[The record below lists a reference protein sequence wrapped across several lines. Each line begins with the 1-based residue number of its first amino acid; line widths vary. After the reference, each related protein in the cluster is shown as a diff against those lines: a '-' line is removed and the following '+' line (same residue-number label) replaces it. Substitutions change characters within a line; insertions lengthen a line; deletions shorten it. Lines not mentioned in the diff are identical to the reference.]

1 MRKRY
6 FLANLQTFL
15 AAALAL
21 FAVSC
26 ADNDLQDDSDNGDKS
41 TMVRFDINE
50 DNEVASARQNPFSR
64 TASVQEA
71 NEQRFIGQKLLP
83 NNNANLNLCLIETT
97 VDGVNPVKHDATTRA
112 NVINRMSLGD
122 FSSTGVRGTSAAN
135 ITESWFNNA
144 RTKNNGELYSPL
156 FWSWNKPFGRFF
168 AVYPVM
174 NINAPD
180 ATSSASVEFTLNTD
194 VRKQVDLMTACS
206 GDVHYATRLQA
217 PVTSLNFR
225 HALTAIRFAVGQNLS
240 FDKTIRQITLK
251 NVLLKSKFVLSKSYD
266 GSGAQWVSTG
276 YNTRGDVTLDGL
288 NYKTNENSNSIVR
301 DVTMYPSGAALANL
315 KDNYTFYMIPQE
327 LTNKVTAVITFTDN
341 TDISVPLK
349 GSWEAG
355 TTRTYKLSQ
364 KTSTWNYTLEAT
376 SPAAVG
382 YKTVQSDKYSI
393 TSYRT
398 APDGT
403 KKPVAWKVVGYSVDE
418 GVTWTENKPAWLTAI
433 SKTSGSG
440 GTEAEQGTATLVP
453 EIVDL
458 TAKRNKQLQESTPLG
473 TAATPYNLSN
483 NKGEITVQNTANC
496 YVISAPGFYCIPLV
510 YGNAIKNGETN
521 ASAFKSSA
529 PVTKVT
535 FGSPAAEKDVILHT
549 FVDHNGAPITDPWI
563 EKTNNKAN
571 NGIDKAEV
579 VWADEA
585 NLVTLPSASI
595 YRDGNGNAFVKF
607 EVKKE
612 DIKSGNAVLA
622 VKKGNT
628 TLWSW
633 HLWFAPAEVLNKI
646 PVTNKQGKV
655 YNFANEPLGWKPNAW
670 RGTPYSSPR
679 SVKIKVEQEIA
690 NAGVKQQAVVT
701 ITQNAGIEK
710 NSGAATMYQWGRKD
724 PFPGSSL
731 PPKQGSI
738 KANAGDQIYM
748 QNVIQ
753 NPGSF
758 YITGTNGAG
767 IINTNAGLTKYY
779 YFYNLWSINN
789 RTASEQNH
797 INNTPVV
804 KTIYDPSPV
813 GFSVPSNA
821 AFTGFTANGLN
832 EGTMNVDGTDNQTSY
847 NAQYGHVFWTNS
859 TKTSTIAF
867 PAAGYRDSK
876 YGAWFYGGTIGDYWS
891 ADPNDVNNGCVMGL
905 QVDKVYPLY
914 RNIRTYGFAVRP
926 VAE

>member
-1 MRKRY
+1 M
-6 FLANLQTFL
+6 
-15 AAALAL
+15 
-21 FAVSC
+21 
-26 ADNDLQDDSDNGDKS
+26 
-41 TMVRFDINE
+41 
-50 DNEVASARQNPFSR
+50 
-64 TASVQEA
+64 
-71 NEQRFIGQKLLP
+71 
-83 NNNANLNLCLIETT
+83 
-97 VDGVNPVKHDATTRA
+97 
-112 NVINRMSLGD
+112 
-122 FSSTGVRGTSAAN
+122 
-135 ITESWFNNA
+135 
-144 RTKNNGELYSPL
+144 
-156 FWSWNKPFGRFF
+156 
-168 AVYPVM
+168 
-174 NINAPD
+174 
-180 ATSSASVEFTLNTD
+180 
-194 VRKQVDLMTACS
+194 
-206 GDVHYATRLQA
+206 
-217 PVTSLNFR
+217 
-225 HALTAIRFAVGQNLS
+225 
-240 FDKTIRQITLK
+240 
-251 NVLLKSKFVLSKSYD
+251 
-266 GSGAQWVSTG
+266 
-276 YNTRGDVTLDGL
+276 
-288 NYKTNENSNSIVR
+288 
-301 DVTMYPSGAALANL
+301 
-315 KDNYTFYMIPQE
+315 
-327 LTNKVTAVITFTDN
+327 
-341 TDISVPLK
+341 
-349 GSWEAG
+349 
-355 TTRTYKLSQ
+355 
-364 KTSTWNYTLEAT
+364 
-376 SPAAVG
+376 
-382 YKTVQSDKYSI
+382 
-393 TSYRT
+393 
-398 APDGT
+398 
-403 KKPVAWKVVGYSVDE
+403 
-418 GVTWTENKPAWLTAI
+418 TAI

-440 GTEAEQGTATLVP
+440 GPAAEQGKATLVP

-510 YGNAIKNGETN
+510 YGNAIKNGNTN
-521 ASAFKSSA
+521 ASAYKSGA
-529 PVTKVT
+529 LVTKVT
-535 FGSPAAEKDVILHT
+535 FGSPAAAKDVILHT
-549 FVDHNGAPITDPWI
+549 LVDHDGKPITDPWI
-563 EKTNNKAN
+563 EKTNNKAY

-585 NLVTLPSASI
+585 NLVTLPTASI

-646 PVTNKQGKV
+646 PVTNIQGKV
-655 YNFANEPLGWKPNAW
+655 YNFASEPLGWKPNVW
-670 RGTPYSSPR
+670 KGTPYSSPR

-731 PPKQGSI
+731 PVIQGSF
-738 KANAGDQIYM
+738 KADAGDEIYM

-753 NPGSF
+753 HPGFF
-758 YITGTNGAG
+758 YTTGTNAAG

-789 RTASEQNH
+789 RTASGLNQ

-832 EGTMNVDGTDNQTSY
+832 EGTMNVDGTNNQTSY
-847 NAQYGHVFWTNS
+847 ATQYGHVFWTNS
-859 TKTSTIAF
+859 AKTATIAF
-867 PAAGYRDSK
+867 PAAGYRDSQN
-876 YGAWFYGGTIGDYWS
+876 GAWFYGGKFGDYWS